1 MRAFSTLLRAS
12 WKYAAGFRGRIVG
25 YVSLFV
31 VANALSM
38 VEPLIVGKI
47 LNSVQEI
54 STLPHPMQRFLN
66 LFLIMLSLTVG
77 FWVFHGP
84 ARVMENTCAFKV
96 RNAYKDHLYRIIVSL
111 PVKWHRDSHSGST
124 INRVVK
130 STRALDHFIS
140 DSFQFIEMIMRMAGS
155 VIALALIFPMAAVMA
170 VGASIIALTIV
181 FIFDTFL
188 LKRYDQINQYEHST
202 ASALH
207 DYITN
212 VFTVITL
219 RLEELTRA
227 EVWKRMSHYLPFS
240 KRTFE
245 MNEWKWFLMTL
256 LIGLMQITVLAWYA
270 FRAINSGEVLLAGT
284 FFMLYE
290 YLQRIGGAFYTFAW
304 KYSDTI
310 EQYADFVSTSPILRA
325 ERADYYVSRDLPRP
339 WRKIE
344 IRSLRFSYAEE
355 ELSAAHGAF
364 PPTSQLPPLTK
375 APRRLELFV
384 ESMVL
389 ERGKKIALVGESGS
403 GKSTVLSLIRGLM
416 TTNDV
421 RVLCDGKILK
431 RGLRHLAPH
440 VTLIPQDPEIF
451 ANTVE
456 YNITVDTKLK
466 RTELLEDIELARFTS
481 VLAKLPKGLKTDIS
495 EKGVNL
501 SGGEKQRLA
510 LARGIFAAK
519 TSDFI
524 LLDEPTSSVDPMN
537 ERLIYENLF
546 RRFAD
551 RCIISSIHK
560 LHLLPLFDWVYVF
573 QDGKIT
579 TEGTP
584 AELLESGGVL
594 AHGSRKSGGEN
605 PTAEV
610 HRTAKAA

>member
-12 WKYAAGFRGRIVG
+12 WKYAAGFRWRIVL

-38 VEPLIVGKI
+38 VEPLVVGKI

-54 STLPHPMQRFLN
+54 SLLSHPMQRFMT
-66 LFLIMLSLTVG
+66 LFLIMLFLTVG
-77 FWVFHGP
+77 FWIFHGP

-130 STRALDHFIS
+130 STRALDQFIS
-140 DSFQFIEMIMRMAGS
+140 NSFQFIEMIMRMAGS
-155 VIALALIFPMAAVMA
+155 IVALALIYPFAAGMA
-170 VGASIIALTIV
+170 VIVSIIALSTV
-181 FIFDTFL
+181 FLFDTFL
-188 LKRYDQINQYEHST
+188 LKRYEQINQYEHST

-240 KRTFE
+240 KRTYA

-256 LIGLMQITVLAWYA
+256 FIGLMQITVLAWYA
-270 FRAINSGEVLLAGT
+270 FSAINHGSVLLAGT

-310 EQYADFVSTSPILRA
+310 EQYADFISTSPILRA
-325 ERADYYVSRDLPRP
+325 ERADYYASSGLPKQ

-344 IRSLRFSYAEE
+344 IRDLKFSYAEE
-355 ELSAAHGAF
+355 GEGRMQLMIGEL
-364 PPTSQLPPLTK
+364 
-375 APRRLELFV
+375 
-384 ESMVL
+384 VL

-403 GKSTVLSLIRGLM
+403 GKSTILSLIRGLM

-421 RVLCDGKILK
+421 TVACDGKILK
-431 RGLRHLAPH
+431 RGLKHLAPH

-466 RTELLEDIELARFTS
+466 KTELLEDIELARFTS
-481 VLAKLPKGLKTDIS
+481 VLLRLPKGLKTDIS

-519 TSDFI
+519 TSDII
-524 LLDEPTSSVDPMN
+524 LLDEPTSSVDQTN

-551 RCIISSIHK
+551 RCVLSSIHK

-573 QDGKIT
+573 RDGRIT
-579 TEGTP
+579 AEGTP
-584 AELLESGGVL
+584 AEIL
-594 AHGSRKSGGEN
+594 A
-605 PTAEV
+605 
-610 HRTAKAA
+610 AAA

>member
-12 WKYAAGFRGRIVG
+12 WKYAAGFRWRIVL

-38 VEPLIVGKI
+38 VEPLVVGKI

-54 STLPHPMQRFLN
+54 FLLPHPMQRFMT
-66 LFLIMLSLTVG
+66 LFLIMLFLTVG
-77 FWVFHGP
+77 FWIFHGP

-130 STRALDHFIS
+130 STRALDQFIS
-140 DSFQFIEMIMRMAGS
+140 NSFQFIEMIMRMAGS
-155 VIALALIFPMAAVMA
+155 IVALALIYPFAAGMA
-170 VGASIIALTIV
+170 VIVSIIALSTV
-181 FIFDTFL
+181 FLFDTFL
-188 LKRYDQINQYEHST
+188 LKRYEQINQYEHST

-240 KRTFE
+240 KRTYA

-256 LIGLMQITVLAWYA
+256 LIGLMQITVLAWYVLG
-270 FRAINSGEVLLAGT
+270 AINHGGVLLAGT

-325 ERADYYVSRDLPRP
+325 ERADYYASSGLPKQ
-339 WRKIE
+339 WQKIE
-344 IRSLRFSYAEE
+344 IRDLKFSYAEE
-355 ELSAAHGAF
+355 GEGRMHLMIGEL
-364 PPTSQLPPLTK
+364 
-375 APRRLELFV
+375 
-384 ESMVL
+384 VL

-403 GKSTVLSLIRGLM
+403 GKSTILSLIRGLM

-421 RVLCDGKILK
+421 TVACDGKILK
-431 RGLRHLAPH
+431 RGLKHLAPH

-451 ANTVE
+451 ANTIE
-456 YNITVDTKLK
+456 YNITVDTKQK
-466 RTELLEDIELARFTS
+466 KSELEEDIELARFS
-481 VLAKLPKGLKTDIS
+481 PVLARLPKGLKTDIS

-519 TSDFI
+519 TSDII
-524 LLDEPTSSVDPMN
+524 LLDEPTSSVDQTN

-551 RCIISSIHK
+551 RCVVSSIHK
-560 LHLLPLFDWVYVF
+560 LHLLPLFDRVYVF
-573 QDGKIT
+573 RDGRIT
-579 TEGTP
+579 AEGTP
-584 AELLESGGVL
+584 AEIL
-594 AHGSRKSGGEN
+594 A
-605 PTAEV
+605 
-610 HRTAKAA
+610 AAA

>member
-1 MRAFSTLLRAS
+1 MRAFATLLRAS
-12 WKYAAGFRGRIVG
+12 FRYAAGFRRWIVL
-25 YVSLFV
+25 YVIFFV
-31 VANALSM
+31 VANGLSM

-54 STLPHPMQRFLN
+54 STLPHPMQRLIN

-77 FWVFHGP
+77 FWIFHGP

-111 PVKWHRDSHSGST
+111 PVKWHRESHSGST

-140 DSFQFIEMIMRMAGS
+140 DSFQFVEMIMRMAGS
-155 VIALALIFPMAAVMA
+155 VIALALIFPAAAILA
-170 VGASIIALTIV
+170 VIASIIALSTV

-202 ASALH
+202 ATALH

-219 RLEELTRA
+219 RLEELTRT

-240 KRTFE
+240 RRTFK

-270 FRAINSGEVLLAGT
+270 FRAIGSGETLLAGT

-310 EQYADFVSTSPILRA
+310 EQYADFISTAPILRA
-325 ERADYYVSRDLPRP
+325 ERADYYVIRNLPEE

-344 IRSLRFSYAEE
+344 IRNLKFTYSEGEDVLRKLHLDIDSIVF
-355 ELSAAHGAF
+355 
-364 PPTSQLPPLTK
+364 
-375 APRRLELFV
+375 
-384 ESMVL
+384 
-389 ERGKKIALVGESGS
+389 ERGKRVALVGESGS
-403 GKSTVLSLIRGLM
+403 GKSTVLSLLRGLM
-416 TTNDV
+416 TTGEV
-421 RVLCDGKILK
+421 QVLCDGKTLK
-431 RGLRHLAPH
+431 RGLKHLAPH

-451 ANTVE
+451 ANTIE
-456 YNITVDTKLK
+456 YNITVDTKQK
-466 RTELLEDIELARFTS
+466 KSELEEDIELARFTS
-481 VLAKLPKGLKTDIS
+481 VLARLPKGLKTDIS

-537 ERLIYENLF
+537 ERLIYENLM
-546 RRFAD
+546 RRFSD
-551 RCIISSIHK
+551 RCIVSSIHK
-560 LHLLPLFDWVYVF
+560 LHLLPMFDWVYVF
-573 QDGKIT
+573 DHGKIIAQ
-579 TEGTP
+579 GQP
-584 AELLESGGVL
+584 AELLKEGGSLHHLWTREIKIPGVL
-594 AHGSRKSGGEN
+594 
-605 PTAEV
+605 
-610 HRTAKAA
+610 

>member
-1 MRAFSTLLRAS
+1 MRAFSTLLKAS
-12 WKYAAGFRGRIVG
+12 WKYAAGFRRRIVL

-38 VEPLIVGKI
+38 IEPLIIGNI

-54 STLPHPMQRFLN
+54 PRLAHPMQRLMI
-66 LFLIMLSLTVG
+66 LFLIMLALAVG

-111 PVKWHRDSHSGST
+111 PVRWHRDSHSGST

-130 STRALDHFIS
+130 STRALDQFVS
-140 DSFQFIEMIMRMAGS
+140 NSFQFIEMAMRMAGS
-155 VIALALIFPMAAVMA
+155 VVALALIFPMAAVMA
-170 VGASIIALTIV
+170 VAASIIALVTV
-181 FIFDTFL
+181 FVFDTFL

-202 ASALH
+202 ATALH

-219 RLEELTRA
+219 RLEELTRT
-227 EVWKRMSHYLPFS
+227 EVWKRMSHYLPFAR
-240 KRTFE
+240 RTFA

-256 LIGLMQITVLAWYA
+256 LISLMQIIVLAWYA
-270 FRAINSGEVLLAGT
+270 FSSINHGGVLLAGT

-310 EQYADFVSTSPILRA
+310 EQYADFVSTAPILRA
-325 ERADYYVSRDLPRP
+325 ERADYYVIRNLPEQ

-344 IRSLRFSYAEE
+344 IRDLKFSYAEE
-355 ELSAAHGAF
+355 EENEWHQ
-364 PPTSQLPPLTK
+364 QLMID
-375 APRRLELFV
+375 ELL
-384 ESMVL
+384 L
-389 ERGKKIALVGESGS
+389 ERGKKIAFVGESGS
-403 GKSTVLSLIRGLM
+403 GKSTILSLIRGLM

-421 RVLCDGKILK
+421 TVACDGKILK
-431 RGLRHLAPH
+431 RGLKHLAPH

-451 ANTVE
+451 ANTIE
-456 YNITVDTKLK
+456 YNITVDTKQK
-466 RTELLEDIELARFTS
+466 KSELQEDIDLARFTP
-481 VLAKLPKGLKTDIS
+481 VLARLPKGLKTDIS

-519 TSDFI
+519 TSDII
-524 LLDEPTSSVDPMN
+524 LLDEPTSSVDQAN

-546 RRFAD
+546 RRFND
-551 RCIISSIHK
+551 RCVISSIHK
-560 LHLLPLFDWVYVF
+560 LHLLPMFDRVYVF
-573 QDGKIT
+573 RDGQIVAR
-579 TEGTP
+579 GTP
-584 AELLESGGVL
+584 AELLRAGGVL
-594 AHGSRKSGGEN
+594 STSRPQKSGVPET
-605 PTAEV
+605 TALV
-610 HRTAKAA
+610 VRKAETV